1 MLAKIAADAGERVSF
16 GEIVRGLRH
25 RAFGFATLVFA
36 LPCCLPMIPG
46 IPTICGAALVII
58 GLNLVAVRRRLWLP
72 QAIAAKSVA
81 RADLERLVTRAL
93 PYLRKLERLSR
104 PRLEFATETAGK
116 VLIGFNLVALGLVMI
131 MPIPFVGNIPPSI
144 AATII
149 AVGLIERDGAV
160 VLVGLVAALAAV
172 AVAGA
177 ATGAAI
183 VGLVNLFTG

>member
-1 MLAKIAADAGERVSF
+1 IAHPPSSVGHGAAALPPRGPRRARPPRTSEVLAKIAADAGERVSF

-104 PRLEFATETAGK
+104 P
-116 VLIGFNLVALGLVMI
+116 
-131 MPIPFVGNIPPSI
+131 
-144 AATII
+144 
-149 AVGLIERDGAV
+149 
-160 VLVGLVAALAAV
+160 
-172 AVAGA
+172 
-177 ATGAAI
+177 
-183 VGLVNLFTG
+183 